1 MYRCLECKTV
11 YRDKVE
17 YCKCGNNVFEE
28 VPTTPQVQEKITTSQ
43 DVVESSRQLLT
54 PAEILSYVVFGAC
67 CVLSIAF
74 VMFYGP
80 ETQKKEAP
88 AIVEKAMQTKEIPSI
103 DDLWNDTPAYTVHAN
118 VSMED
123 YVKDLV
129 DTLMANFEL
138 PKFDG
143 GGSCEIEFE
152 LDSVGRLSKKKLIR
166 NSANKPL
173 ENAAK
178 KMLSNVKR
186 VTPPPRSY
194 DGEVLRFEFYEQ
206 NNQYY
211 LRSIE

>member
-54 PAEILSYVVFGAC
+54 PAEILSYVVIGAC

-103 DDLWNDTPAYTVHAN
+103 DDLWNDNPEYTVHAN

-129 DTLMANFEL
+129 DALMANFEL

-194 DGEVLRFEFYEQ
+194 DGKVLRFEFYEQ

-211 LRSIE
+211 LRNIE